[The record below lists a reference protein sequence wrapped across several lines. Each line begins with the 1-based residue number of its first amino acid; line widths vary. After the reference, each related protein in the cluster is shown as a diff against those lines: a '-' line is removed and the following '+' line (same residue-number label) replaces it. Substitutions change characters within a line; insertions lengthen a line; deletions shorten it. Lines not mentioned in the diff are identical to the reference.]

1 MNDTLRQAPRQRWLL
16 LALVLLAYSLRVI
29 GLDRQSLWRDEVD
42 AIYFAVRNLEETLA
56 MFTASAQNGP
66 LYFLLLR
73 PWFWLVGTGEF
84 ALRYLSVFLGT
95 ASVPLL
101 WQVAQQLAP
110 EREEPN
116 PTQQTEIDSN
126 LAPVDAS
133 KPMDSRHV
141 LRVTWQDAT
150 RNTQHAAPL
159 DHLRSPVLIAAALLA
174 ISPYMVWYG
183 QEGKMYAA
191 VTFLALLASW
201 CWLRGVLRG
210 GWGYWLGYWLTVTA
224 AIYIHLM
231 MVLLL
236 PVHLLWFLIAW
247 PASRQR
253 WRGYALALAGLT
265 LPYLP
270 MALWHWEM
278 LTRPE
283 KLTGFAYTPAV
294 DALRGL
300 ALYHSRG
307 FIPAT
312 ELLWLAPLFF
322 LFIAGLLLGV
332 SAIGDRRAGDAQPL
346 APARR
351 YALLLTWLLAPVAGI
366 LLMSL
371 RQPVFTERYVIWI
384 GPAALLFVALG
395 VQVLLTSS
403 GRLAPWLAALLLV
416 YFVAVWGAINW
427 QQQTATIK
435 YDLRGAVQYLHA
447 ARDPADLLILQ
458 IPHQEWSYRYYTSDF
473 GPTPFQDSDARLGRW
488 TGGPYTNYGEPDD
501 AAAAAV
507 DAALAQATAGSD
519 VVWVMLSEVAMW
531 DQRGLTVQWLDA
543 HATLAEQRDF
553 AGVQV
558 RRYTLS
564 P

>member
-1 MNDTLRQAPRQRWLL
+1 MNDTPRQRPRQRWLL
-16 LALVLLAYSLRVI
+16 LALVLLAYGLRVI

-42 AIYFAVRNLEETLA
+42 AIYFAVRNLGDTLA

-73 PWFWLVGTGEF
+73 PWFSLVGTSEF

-101 WQVAQQLAP
+101 WQVARQLAP

-116 PTQQTEIDSN
+116 RTGQMRLDS
-126 LAPVDAS
+126 S
-133 KPMDSRHV
+133 
-141 LRVTWQDAT
+141 
-150 RNTQHAAPL
+150 
-159 DHLRSPVLIAAALLA
+159 LIAAALLA

-191 VTFLALLASW
+191 VTFLALLATW

-224 AIYIHLM
+224 AIYIHLL

-247 PASRQR
+247 PASRRQ

-270 MALWHWEM
+270 MAFWHWEM
-278 LTRPE
+278 LTQPE
-283 KLTGFAYTPAV
+283 KLTGFAYTPVA

-300 ALYHSRG
+300 VLYHSRS

-312 ELLWLAPLFF
+312 DLLWLAPLFF

-332 SAIGDRRAGDAQPL
+332 SAIGDRRSGDAQPL
-346 APARR
+346 APGRR
-351 YALLLTWLLAPVAGI
+351 YVLLLTWLLVPVAGI

-403 GRLAPWLAALLLV
+403 GRLAPWFAALLLV
-416 YFVAVWGAINW
+416 YFAAVWGGINW

-435 YDLRGAVQYLHA
+435 YDLRGAVQYIHA

-473 GPTPFQDSDARLGRW
+473 GPAPFLDSDARLGRW
-488 TGGPYTNYGEPDD
+488 AGGPYTNYGEAD
-501 AAAAAV
+501 AVAAAAV
-507 DAALAQATAGSD
+507 DAAMTQMTADSGE
-519 VVWVMLSEVAMW
+519 VWVMLSEVAMW
-531 DQRGLTVQWLDA
+531 DQRGLMVQWLDA

>member
-110 EREEPN
+110 DQFQSGQSRATFPDSYRIREWWR
-116 PTQQTEIDSN
+116 QF
-126 LAPVDAS
+126 
-133 KPMDSRHV
+133 
-141 LRVTWQDAT
+141 
-150 RNTQHAAPL
+150 
-159 DHLRSPVLIAAALLA
+159 HLGSDLVAAALLA

-210 GWGYWLGYWLTVTA
+210 GWRYWLGYWLTVTA
-224 AIYIHLM
+224 AIYIHLL

-416 YFVAVWGAINW
+416 YFVAVWGGINW
-427 QQQTATIK
+427 QQQTTIIK

-531 DQRGLTVQWLDA
+531 DQRGLTLQWLDA

>member
-1 MNDTLRQAPRQRWLL
+1 MNDTLRQALRQRWLL
-16 LALVLLAYSLRVI
+16 LALVLLAYGLRVI

-73 PWFWLVGTGEF
+73 PWFWLAGTGEF

-110 EREEPN
+110 DQFQSGQSRATFPDSPRIRECRR
-116 PTQQTEIDSN
+116 QF
-126 LAPVDAS
+126 
-133 KPMDSRHV
+133 
-141 LRVTWQDAT
+141 
-150 RNTQHAAPL
+150 
-159 DHLRSPVLIAAALLA
+159 HLGSDIVAAALLA

-224 AIYIHLM
+224 AIYIHLL

-307 FIPAT
+307 FIPAM
-312 ELLWLAPLFF
+312 EPLWLAPLFF

-351 YALLLTWLLAPVAGI
+351 YALLLTWLFVPVAGI

-403 GRLAPWLAALLLV
+403 GRFAPWLAALLLV

-473 GPTPFQDSDARLGRW
+473 GPTPFLDSDARLGRW

>member
-16 LALVLLAYSLRVI
+16 LALVLLAYGLRVI

-73 PWFWLVGTGEF
+73 PWFWLVGTSEF

-110 EREEPN
+110 DQFQSGQSRAPFPDSPRIREWWR
-116 PTQQTEIDSN
+116 QF
-126 LAPVDAS
+126 
-133 KPMDSRHV
+133 
-141 LRVTWQDAT
+141 
-150 RNTQHAAPL
+150 
-159 DHLRSPVLIAAALLA
+159 HLGSDLVAAALLA

-224 AIYIHLM
+224 AIYIHLL

-236 PVHLLWFLIAW
+236 PVHLLWFFIAW

-435 YDLRGAVQYLHA
+435 YDLRGAVQYLQA

-458 IPHQEWSYRYYTSDF
+458 IPHQEWSYRYYTSGF

>member
-16 LALVLLAYSLRVI
+16 LALVLLAYGLRVI

-73 PWFWLVGTGEF
+73 PWFWLAGTGEF

-110 EREEPN
+110 DQFQSGQSRATFPDSIRIREWWR
-116 PTQQTEIDSN
+116 QF
-126 LAPVDAS
+126 
-133 KPMDSRHV
+133 
-141 LRVTWQDAT
+141 
-150 RNTQHAAPL
+150 
-159 DHLRSPVLIAAALLA
+159 HLGSDIVAAALLA

-224 AIYIHLM
+224 AIYVHLL

-312 ELLWLAPLFF
+312 EPLWLAPLFF

-351 YALLLTWLLAPVAGI
+351 FALLLTWLFVPVAGI

-384 GPAALLFVALG
+384 GPAVLLFVALG

-416 YFVAVWGAINW
+416 YFVAVWGGINW
-427 QQQTATIK
+427 QQQTTTIK

-473 GPTPFQDSDARLGRW
+473 GPTPFLDSDARLGRW

-507 DAALAQATAGSD
+507 DAALTQATAGSD

-543 HATLAEQRDF
+543 HAMLAEQRDF